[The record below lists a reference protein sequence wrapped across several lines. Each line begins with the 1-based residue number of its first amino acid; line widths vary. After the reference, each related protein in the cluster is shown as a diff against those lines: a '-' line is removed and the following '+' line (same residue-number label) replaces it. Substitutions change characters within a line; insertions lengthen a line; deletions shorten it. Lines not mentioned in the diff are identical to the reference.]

1 VQDKGLVGVNLN
13 VPCEIGLF
21 FGWINVRVLVV
32 LERSEEPVK
41 AHIDTGRLHHRG
53 VEWIKDDA
61 ASVDFTANIAVRE
74 EHDDTLTRVVVD
86 SLLGR
91 R

>member
-1 VQDKGLVGVNLN
+1 VQHKGLVGLYLN

-21 FGWINVRVLVV
+21 FGWINMRVLVV

-41 AHIDTGRLHHRG
+41 AHINTRRLHHRG
-53 VEWIKDDA
+53 VEGFEDDA
-61 ASVDFTANIAVRE
+61 ASVDFTADIAVRE